1 MKKHPVP
8 MRLIEHR
15 RILQSADASF
25 VCRTDLPFSA
35 PLHYHDEYEL
45 IYVASGRGI
54 EFVDSGFAPYEA
66 GSLTLIGG
74 NTPHLH
80 LCDRTQP
87 AAASCEILYF
97 SPRLFPAEMEH
108 IPEYRTVH
116 ALLSRSLCGIRFTSE
131 RDIAEAVS
139 RMGRL
144 PEASGVARLLGLI
157 ELLDRL
163 GSTPE
168 TFCLSPGDPFRQAP
182 CGVDEPLRQIESFL
196 YAHFRRRIT
205 LEEVAAQ
212 VGLTP
217 TSLCRYFR
225 KRTGRT
231 LFRFLSEIRVSQ
243 ACRLLARPDLTVAQA
258 AAEAGFFNLSH
269 FNKQFRS
276 LIRQTP
282 TEYRRRLG
290 IM

>member
-1 MKKHPVP
+1 MLSLQIVMSYYPSAMKKHPVP

-196 YAHFRRRIT
+196 YPISAAGSPSRR
-205 LEEVAAQ
+205 
-212 VGLTP
+212 
-217 TSLCRYFR
+217 
-225 KRTGRT
+225 
-231 LFRFLSEIRVSQ
+231 SQ
-243 ACRLLARPDLTVAQA
+243 HRW
-258 AAEAGFFNLSH
+258 G
-269 FNKQFRS
+269 
-276 LIRQTP
+276 
-282 TEYRRRLG
+282 
-290 IM
+290 